1 MTGQHRSEFPAH
13 IADSPFQRLAALI
26 AGETPGATPI
36 DLAVGNPRHPIPPF
50 VAKTIAANV
59 RGYGDYPAI
68 RGTEAFR
75 ASVAG
80 WLDGRFTLSGLI
92 DPETG
97 VLPLNGS
104 REGLYF
110 ATIGAD
116 AYLKKPGD
124 RPVVLVPNPGYPA
137 YSVGAF
143 AVGAEIVAYDA
154 ATPHGVM
161 PDWDALG
168 ADLLDRAIAVFVAAP
183 SNPQGALAGKADW
196 ADLLAR
202 ADTHDFMVFSDECYS
217 EIYRTTVSPPASALE
232 AAAERG
238 SAARLVVF
246 NSLSKRSNLPGLR
259 CGFAAGDPKFL
270 ANWARLR
277 NLAAPQVPTPAQAV
291 AAAAYGDEAH
301 VAENRRLYDAKFA
314 LAEAALGDVFTRL
327 TPPAGFFLWLD
338 VSPFGADPEV
348 CRRMWTEAGVRA
360 VPGSY
365 LGGPMPDGTN
375 PGEGFVRIALVQD
388 EATTEEALARL
399 ADLFRS
405 R

>member
-26 AGETPGATPI
+26 AGETPGAKPI

-50 VAKTIAANV
+50 VADTIAANV
-59 RGYGDYPAI
+59 SGYGDYPAI

-75 ASVAG
+75 AAVAG

-168 ADLLDRAIAVFVAAP
+168 APLLDRAIAVFVASP
-183 SNPQGALAGKADW
+183 SNPQGALASSSDW
-196 ADLLAR
+196 VELLAL
-202 ADTHDFMVFSDECYS
+202 ADRHDFMVFSDECYS
-217 EIYRTTVSPPASALE
+217 EIYRASVSPPAGALE

-238 SAARLVVF
+238 SAARIVVF

-277 NLAAPQVPTPAQAV
+277 NLAAPQVPNPSQAV

-301 VAENRRLYDAKFA
+301 VVENRRLYDAKFA

-338 VSPFGADPEV
+338 VSPFGDDPEI

-365 LGGPMPDGTN
+365 LGGPMPDGSN
-375 PGEGFVRIALVQD
+375 PGKGFVRIALVQD

>member
-26 AGETPGATPI
+26 AGETPGAPPI

-50 VAKTIAANV
+50 VADTVAANV
-59 RGYGDYPAI
+59 GGYGDYPAI

-75 ASVAG
+75 ASVAD
-80 WLDGRFTLSGLI
+80 WLDSRFTLSGLI

-143 AVGAEIVAYDA
+143 AVGAEIVPYNA
-154 ATPHGVM
+154 AGAHGVM
-161 PDWDALG
+161 PDWARLG
-168 ADLLDRAIAVFVAAP
+168 SDLLDRTIAVFVASP
-183 SNPQGALAGKADW
+183 SNPQGALAGTADW
-196 ADLLAR
+196 AELLAL
-202 ADTHDFMVFSDECYS
+202 ADAHNFMVFSDECYS
-217 EIYRTTVSPPASALE
+217 EIYRTAVSPPNPS
-232 AAAERG
+232 
-238 SAARLVVF
+238 
-246 NSLSKRSNLPGLR
+246 
-259 CGFAAGDPKFL
+259 
-270 ANWARLR
+270 
-277 NLAAPQVPTPAQAV
+277 QAV
-291 AAAAYGDEAH
+291 AAAAFCDEAH
-301 VAENRRLYDAKFA
+301 VVENRRLYDAKFA
-314 LAEAALGDVFTRL
+314 LAEDALGDIFTHL

-338 VSPFGADPEV
+338 VSPFGDDPEV
-348 CRRMWTEAGVRA
+348 CRRMWTEVGVRA

-365 LGGPMPDGTN
+365 LGAPMTDGPN
-375 PGEGFVRIALVQD
+375 PGQGFVRIALVQD
-388 EATTEEALARL
+388 EAKTEEALGRL

>member
-26 AGETPGATPI
+26 ADVPPGATPI
-36 DLAVGNPRHPIPPF
+36 DLAVGNPRHAIPSF
-50 VAKTIAANV
+50 VRDTVAAHAEGFGV
-59 RGYGDYPAI
+59 YPAI
-68 RGTEAFR
+68 RGTDDFR

-80 WLDGRFTLSGLI
+80 WLDARYGLSGLI

-97 VLPLNGS
+97 ILPLNGS

-110 ATIGAD
+110 ATLGAD

-124 RPVVLVPNPGYPA
+124 RPAVLVSNPGYPA

-143 AVGAEIVAYDA
+143 AIGAEIVPFA
-154 ATPHGVM
+154 AAEPDGVM

-168 ADLLDRAIAVFVAAP
+168 AELLDRTIAVFVASPA
-183 SNPQGALAGKADW
+183 NPQGTVATKAEWLALVE
-196 ADLLAR
+196 R
-202 ADTHDFMVFSDECYS
+202 AERHGFMVFADECYS
-217 EIYRTTVSPPASALE
+217 EIYRASVAPPAGALE
-232 AAAERG
+232 AAAEHG
-238 SAARLVVF
+238 SAARVVVF

-259 CGFAAGDPKFL
+259 CGFAAGDPAFL

-277 NLAAPQVPTPAQAV
+277 NMAAPQVPTPAQAV
-291 AAAAYGDEAH
+291 AAAAFRDEAH

-314 LAEAALGDVFTRL
+314 LAEAALGDLFPAI
-327 TPPAGFFLWLD
+327 TPAGGFFLWLD
-338 VSPFGADPEV
+338 VSAFGPDPEIA
-348 CRRMWTEAGVRA
+348 RRMWAEAGVRT

-365 LGGPMPDGTN
+365 LGAPMPDGTN

-399 ADLFRS
+399 ADMFRS